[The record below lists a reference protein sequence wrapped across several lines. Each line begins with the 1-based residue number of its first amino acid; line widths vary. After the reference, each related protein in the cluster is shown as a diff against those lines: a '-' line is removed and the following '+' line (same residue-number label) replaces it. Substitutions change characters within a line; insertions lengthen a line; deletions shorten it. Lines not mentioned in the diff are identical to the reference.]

1 MNFTV
6 LLSIYKKEQPT
17 YLKQSFDSLFT
28 QTLLPSEIILVKDG
42 LLTSELDCIIAEY
55 VQKYP
60 TIKVI
65 PLEQNR
71 GLGKALNEGLKYCSY
86 NLVARMDTDD
96 IAKPDR
102 FEKQLQ
108 IFKEHPEIDVCSS
121 WIEEFDENINNILS
135 IKKLP
140 EHHQEIVHYAKHRC
154 PVNHPVVMY
163 KKDAV
168 LRAGGYEGFPEDY
181 RLWIKMLMNESKF
194 YNIQESLLYFRFSKD
209 MIKRRGGWKYAIDD
223 LKSQV
228 SFYKM
233 GFFSLPTLLY
243 NIIIRITVRLI
254 PNSLRATIYKKFL
267 RK

>member
-140 EHHQEIVHYAKHRC
+140 EHHQEIVHYAKYRC

-168 LRAGGYEGFPEDY
+168 LKVGGYEGFPEDY
-181 RLWIKMLMNESKF
+181 RLWIKMLLNGSRF
-194 YNIQESLLYFRFSKD
+194 HNIQESLLYFRFSKD

>member
-1 MNFTV
+1 MFSV
-6 LLSIYKKEQPT
+6 LLSIYKKEQST
-17 YLKQSFDSLFT
+17 YLRQSLDSLFA
-28 QTLLPSEIILVKDG
+28 QTLFPSEIILVKDG
-42 LLTSELDCIIAEY
+42 PLTSELDHIIAEY

-60 TIKVI
+60 VIKVI
-65 PLEQNR
+65 SLKQNQ

-108 IFKEHPEIDVCSS
+108 VFKKHPEIDVCSS

-140 EHHQEIVHYAKHRC
+140 ENHQEIAHYAKYRC

-168 LRAGGYEGFPEDY
+168 LKTGGYEGFPEDY
-181 RLWIKMLMNESKF
+181 RLWIKMLMNGSKF
-194 YNIQESLLYFRFSKD
+194 YNIQESLLYFRFSKN

-223 LKSQV
+223 IKSQV
-228 SFYKM
+228 SFYNM
-233 GFFSLPTLLY
+233 GFLSLPTLLY
-243 NIIIRITVRLI
+243 NIIIRSTVRLI
-254 PNSLRATIYKKFL
+254 PNSLRVTIYKKFL